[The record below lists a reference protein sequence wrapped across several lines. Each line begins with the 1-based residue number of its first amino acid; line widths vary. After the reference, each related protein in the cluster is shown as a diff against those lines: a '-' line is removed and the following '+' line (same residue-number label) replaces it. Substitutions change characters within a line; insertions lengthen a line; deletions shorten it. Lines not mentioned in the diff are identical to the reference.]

1 MNTSYKNNEAPTVA
15 VLDIDMTLI
24 NTISCDSKKPDESYF
39 KVYNECR
46 SIRSLLYTFRIED
59 EDDGSSAFFW
69 GLKRPYLREFLTY
82 VQKNYDYVI
91 VWTAATKDY
100 AHALMNEILKD
111 IPLKPQLIWSREEC
125 NQVLWNGEL
134 VYTKP
139 LSKLSHRLG
148 ISMKNAV
155 LIDDQPYSH
164 IANNPKSKILIPQ
177 YRPTIKKP
185 ITNDTCFLQL
195 IEWMRNGN
203 RNNDIIFEEEWV
215 SVKPPT
221 RSPCDENRGI
231 VSAYY
236 TSTSA
241 LYA

>member
-1 MNTSYKNNEAPTVA
+1 MTTSYKNNEPPTVA

-24 NTISCDSKKPDESYF
+24 NTISCDSDKPDESYF
-39 KVYNECR
+39 KVYNEYR
-46 SIRSLLYTFRIED
+46 SIRSLLYTFRIH
-59 EDDGSSAFFW
+59 DDGDNSSMFFW

-111 IPLKPQLIWSREEC
+111 IPFKPQLIWSREDCDE
-125 NQVLWNGEL
+125 VLWNGEL
-134 VYTKP
+134 VHTKP
-139 LSKLSHRLG
+139 LSKLSHHFG

-185 ITNDTCFLQL
+185 VTNDTCFLQL
-195 IEWMRNGN
+195 IEWMRKKDHNN
-203 RNNDIIFEEEWV
+203 KVIFDEKWISVRPPSRNACEQNYDIFD
-215 SVKPPT
+215 T
-221 RSPCDENRGI
+221 YYRSSSPML
-231 VSAYY
+231 V
-236 TSTSA
+236 
-241 LYA
+241 